1 MAGAWVGRQDVM
13 GGGPGATPEENDRG
27 YDAAFRFLG
36 VVALLPVRRATAAT
50 AATAATSTTTTL
62 CAAAAAAAQ
71 GRLPAT
77 KCC

>member
-62 CAAAAAAAQ
+62 CAAAAAATQ

>member
-1 MAGAWVGRQDVM
+1 M

-62 CAAAAAAAQ
+62 CAAAAAATQ